1 MTQDKSTIQNCI
13 ECFERFD
20 VSAYEED
27 GSVFVETSMLDIFV
41 EISEK
46 EILWRADQYLEIQN
60 QDA

>member
-1 MTQDKSTIQNCI
+1 MNKSTIQNCI